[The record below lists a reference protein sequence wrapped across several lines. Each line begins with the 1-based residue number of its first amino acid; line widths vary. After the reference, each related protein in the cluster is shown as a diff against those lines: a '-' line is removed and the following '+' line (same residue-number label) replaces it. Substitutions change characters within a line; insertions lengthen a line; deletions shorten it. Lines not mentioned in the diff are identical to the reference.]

1 MILNLKPHD
10 SGFFSNLNL
19 IFFQIVD
26 FLILHNEHPT
36 EINCLKTFTWYKK
49 IQTDK
54 LFYQFFNKNTN
65 TSFDIEKL
73 KLSLPK
79 INNIGGD
86 IQFEE
91 YKYLN
96 LSSFYEIIDIYFK
109 PSNNVLRIKDDLLNK
124 YNINLE
130 NTCALFLRGND
141 KATECHIPE
150 YSDYIK
156 VAKEILKTNSNI
168 RFLIQSDETEFINTM
183 KNEFKNN
190 VIFYDEI
197 RHIPKN
203 TKKTVD
209 NHGKTPDNNLKYIY
223 YFYAIVLIMSE
234 CNYVVCNTGNIP
246 FWIALCRKHVNN
258 FIQLK

>member
-1 MILNLKPHD
+1 MILKLKPHD
-10 SGFFSNLNL
+10 AGFFSNLNL
-19 IFFQIVD
+19 IFFQIIY
-26 FLILHNEHPT
+26 FLFSFNNYSIEFD
-36 EINCLKTFTWYKK
+36 CSQTFTWYKK
-49 IQTDK
+49 NKSDK
-54 LFYQFFNKNTN
+54 LFYQFFKKNINKSIN
-65 TSFDIEKL
+65 IEKL
-73 KLSLPK
+73 KNSLPI
-79 INNIGGD
+79 INEIEGR
-86 IQFEE
+86 IQFQE
-91 YKYLN
+91 YKHLN

-109 PSNNVLRIKDDLLNK
+109 PSDNILRIKDELMNK
-124 YNINLE
+124 YNINLK

-156 VAKEILKTNSNI
+156 EAKKILETNSNT
-168 RFLIQSDETEFINTM
+168 RFLIQSDETEFIETM

-203 TKKTVD
+203 IKNTVD

-246 FWIALCRKHVNN
+246 FWIALCRKHMNN